1 MTTSQTENITQNQNK
16 MVTLVSQNEF
26 SKIFEES
33 EREIKLVVSKAFDEE
48 TNKHYLVCSIPT
60 IKELNVN
67 HIQFPIEFEKEEER
81 NKTFDEF
88 DGAQFIDG
96 IYNQVKAQT
105 DEAKKNDQKTEDI
118 ESEEI

>member
-1 MTTSQTENITQNQNK
+1 